1 MYEYLKGVLEYG
13 FANRCE
19 GATVLGMEMNH
30 LSCQMVF
37 PLCWNRKGAR
47 VHGMEMNHISNNYS
61 GTFEGGPRRWFGYCV
76 CVGGDGYIFRSVY
89 SLLHTSWYHVS
100 NLNDCLGDMSLS

>member
-61 GTFEGGPRRWFGYCV
+61 GTFEGGPRRWFCYCV
-76 CVGGDGYIFRSVY
+76 CGGGGIDIFSE
-89 SLLHTSWYHVS
+89 VS
-100 NLNDCLGDMSLS
+100 IACYTHLGTMSPT

>member
-76 CVGGDGYIFRSVY
+76 CVCGGGGGMDIFSE
-89 SLLHTSWYHVS
+89 VS
-100 NLNDCLGDMSLS
+100 IACYTHLGTMSPT